1 MLLVFLLYL
10 THGSTECVG
19 GVDVDPLSRAAGQDV
34 EGATDV
40 GQSQEVGGVGE
51 GRPGVRHPR
60 AAGGLP
66 AALDHR
72 VRAAILFWESRT
84 RKVM

>member
-10 THGSTECVG
+10 AHGCTECVG
-19 GVDVDPLSRAAGQDV
+19 GVDVDPLSRATGQDV

-40 GQSQEVGGVGE
+40 GQSQEVGDVGE
-51 GRPGVRHPR
+51 GGPGVRHPR
-60 AAGGLP
+60 AARGLP

-72 VRAAILFWESRT
+72 IRAAILFWESRT
-84 RKVM
+84 REVI